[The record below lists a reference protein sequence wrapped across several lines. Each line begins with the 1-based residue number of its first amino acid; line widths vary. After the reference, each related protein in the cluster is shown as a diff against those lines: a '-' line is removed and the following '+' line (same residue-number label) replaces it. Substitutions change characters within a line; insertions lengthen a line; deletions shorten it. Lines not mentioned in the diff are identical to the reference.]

1 MYLFQRI
8 EEMMMEYHDAKS
20 VIAKFLL
27 EEKEHL
33 PQYTMD
39 DIAHYT
45 YTSKSTLVRFAK
57 LLGFKGWKD
66 FNRALIEEIKYSEN
80 KQITV
85 DANLPFQPT
94 DDYKK
99 IISQVADLQIE
110 TIMDTMH
117 LLQKEML
124 ERAVIRLSK
133 AKKIIIFG
141 MRPHCYNAESVRWK
155 FLSIGLHI
163 HVAEEGEFGMLSRTL
178 THEDCAILISYSGNN
193 VHRNPM
199 VLVDIFKRNRVPMIA
214 ITSGGHNYLQQN
226 IDCVF
231 ELSAQERLYS
241 KISNFASEQSLLFIL
256 NVIFACYFQKDYSK
270 NLTYKIENSKVL
282 EEQRQAT
289 LRRVKE
295 E

>member
-27 EEKEHL
+27 EEKERL

-57 LLGFKGWKD
+57 ALGFKGWKD
-66 FNRALIEEIKYSEN
+66 FNRALIEEIKYSES

-85 DANLPFQPT
+85 DANFPFQPT
-94 DDYKK
+94 DNDKK
-99 IISQVADLQIE
+99 IISQLANLQIE
-110 TIMDTMH
+110 SIIDTSHLIKTDMLDMAIM
-117 LLQKEML
+117 
-124 ERAVIRLSK
+124 RLSK
-133 AKKIIIFG
+133 AKRIILFG
-141 MRPHCYNAESVRWK
+141 VRPHCYMGESLRWK
-155 FLSIGLHI
+155 FLNIGLHI
-163 HVAEEGEFGMLSRTL
+163 HIAAEGEFGRLSRTL
-178 THEDCAILISYSGNN
+178 TKDDCAILVSYSGHN
-193 VHRNPM
+193 VNRKPM
-199 VLVDIFKRNRVPMIA
+199 AQVDILKQRQVPMIA

-226 IDCVF
+226 VDCVF

-241 KISNFASEQSLLFIL
+241 KISNFASEQSLLFIF
-256 NVIFACYFQKDYSK
+256 NVIFACYFQRDYSK